1 MASVIKV
8 YWVLANIM
16 TWVSALLPEI
26 CDRNSRWRLCPMV
39 STKLSADNCMLTYV
53 CHWEL
58 MKLVSSHGCSTLLFV
73 MEVMVW
79 HLWTTLIW
87 LQPNSR
93 GFSGEEFTYP
103 GTKMLGTS
111 KSQVSQEF
119 KKKTQQQF
127 CSLCKAPVLELY
139 THTKCQIE
147 ENWYNLYYDF
157 NKSTNLKN

>member
-1 MASVIKV
+1 
-8 YWVLANIM
+8 
-16 TWVSALLPEI
+16 
-26 CDRNSRWRLCPMV
+26 MV

-58 MKLVSSHGCSTLLFV
+58 MKLVSSHGSSTLLFV

-139 THTKCQIE
+139 THIKCVSFVRVLCLLILSRAFLDSYFFLCACSPIWCE
-147 ENWYNLYYDF
+147 GHGYGINRLF
-157 NKSTNLKN
+157 LSSLL